1 METGALKVASL
12 TSQASSRVTDTTDL
26 TEAEKSPGEDK

>member
-12 TSQASSRVTDTTDL
+12 TNQESTRVTDTMDL
-26 TEAEKSPGEDK
+26 SEAEKSPGEDK